1 MTRSSKP
8 GFCVLNV
15 LLFCAFVLDNAKGT
29 SLKARE
35 QDVPMLVDVINMKPT
50 DSEKHNKWSGRYF
63 PGRSSSENYGV
74 ISEIVED
81 NDDFSM
87 YNVPKSKK
95 SMMTMGSMDINS
107 TCDDGKTNLTRDWD
121 RSPYNYTC
129 MLNDSLP
136 VSSDIKPLLD
146 RDLVPKY
153 YVANHVCMK
162 ETITYNHDIPSFG
175 PHRPAWARYGEYKFL
190 PKQRW
195 LHNLEHGSVV
205 MLYHPCTHPVL
216 VQRMRTVL
224 KGCLFRHIITPY
236 NLVPT
241 DRPIVLVTWGN
252 RLYMNDVDT
261 KLATDY
267 IKKYANHAKE
277 TTARDGQYDHL
288 LMEAAEVISPD
299 DVSICPTPHKRKNRI

>member
-1 MTRSSKP
+1 MSLLRTN
-8 GFCVLNV
+8 FCVLH
-15 LLFCAFVLDNAKGT
+15 LLFLWVSTLANEKGT
-29 SLKARE
+29 SFQL
-35 QDVPMLVDVINMKPT
+35 QQHNVPMSVDVINLKST
-50 DSEKHNKWSGRYF
+50 DNSDKHNKWLGRYL
-63 PGRSSSENYGV
+63 PDRSNGENYGS
-74 ISEIVED
+74 ISRIITENED
-81 NDDFSM
+81 FAVYSA
-87 YNVPKSKK
+87 PKQKK
-95 SMMTMGSMDINS
+95 NMMTMGSMDINS

-121 RSPYNYTC
+121 GSFYNYTC
-129 MLNDSLP
+129 MLKDFLP
-136 VSSDIKPLLD
+136 VSDIQPLLD

-162 ETITYNHDIPSFG
+162 ESISYNHDIPSFG
-175 PHRPAWARYGEYKFL
+175 SHRPAWARYGEYKFL

-224 KGCLFRHIITPY
+224 KSCLFRHIITPY
-236 NLVPT
+236 NLVPE

-288 LMEAAEVISPD
+288 LIEAAELISPD
-299 DVSICPTPHKRKNRI
+299 DINICPTPHKRKNRI

>member
-1 MTRSSKP
+1 MYSSKTC
-8 GFCVLNV
+8 FCVLNV
-15 LLFCAFVLDNAKGT
+15 LLFCVVILDNAKGT
-29 SLKARE
+29 SLQVQE
-35 QDVPMLVDVINMKPT
+35 QNVPMLVDVINMKAT
-50 DSEKHNKWSGRYF
+50 NSDKHDKWRGRYL
-63 PGRSSSENYGV
+63 PDRSNAENYGI

-81 NDDFSM
+81 NEDFSV

-95 SMMTMGSMDINS
+95 TMITMGSMDINS

-121 RSPYNYTC
+121 GSPYNYTC
-129 MLNDSLP
+129 MLKDSLP
-136 VSSDIKPLLD
+136 ISSDIKPLLD

-162 ETITYNHDIPSFG
+162 ESIVYNHDIPSFG
-175 PHRPAWARYGEYKFL
+175 PHRPAWAKYGEYKFL
-190 PKQRW
+190 PRQRW

-224 KGCLFRHIITPY
+224 KGCLFRHIISPY
-236 NLVPT
+236 NLVPM

-288 LMEAAEVISPD
+288 LIEAAEVISPD
-299 DVSICPTPHKRKNRI
+299 DISICPTPHKRKNRI